1 MEKSGTVQKVVG
13 GLQATTSLGE
23 NGLDVLALLG
33 SDWRLERAAC
43 LEDLRS
49 VLDAMGIHSGHTAVQ
64 AHQYTEH
71 RVLSEAPT
79 SGPKVSLPA
88 DESCAEVGDA
98 IEIELSEQDPPQ
110 RVTYLLSLVSHNPNN
125 GVVRVDSPIGQL
137 LLGAAVG
144 DDLQLP
150 DSGEPA
156 IVLGIFKGR
165 GEPQPPPASG
175 YSGSSHSVSL
185 H

>member
-1 MEKSGTVQKVVG
+1 M
-13 GLQATTSLGE
+13 
-23 NGLDVLALLG
+23 
-33 SDWRLERAAC
+33 C
-43 LEDLRS
+43 
-49 VLDAMGIHSGHTAVQ
+49 
-64 AHQYTEH
+64 
-71 RVLSEAPT
+71 
-79 SGPKVSLPA
+79 
-88 DESCAEVGDA
+88 EVGDA

-110 RVTYLLSLVSHNPNN
+110 RVTYLLSLVSHNLNN

-156 IVLGIFKGR
+156 IVVGIFKGR
-165 GEPQPPPASG
+165 GEPQPLPEPG
-175 YSGSSHSVSL
+175 YSASAHSVSL